1 MRINWSIRW
10 KNPLWWSELLVA
22 VFAPIL
28 THAGINWPDITTW
41 AALGQLLLDAVKN
54 PVVVVAVV
62 VAAFNA
68 VTDPTTPGI
77 GDSDRALTYSEPGK

>member
-1 MRINWSIRW
+1 MKINWSIRW
-10 KNPLWWSELLVA
+10 KNPVWWAELTLA
-22 VFAPIL
+22 LIAPVL
-28 THAGINWPDITTW
+28 AHAGMAWEEVTTW
-41 AALGQLLLDAVKN
+41 AALGSLLLNALKN

-77 GDSDRALTYSEPGK
+77 ADSDRAMEYTEPGK

>member
-1 MRINWSIRW
+1 M
-10 KNPLWWSELLVA
+10 A

-28 THAGINWPDITTW
+28 THAGLNWPDITTW

>member
-1 MRINWSIRW
+1 MHINWSIRR
-10 KNPLWWSELLVA
+10 KNPLWWGELLVA

-28 THAGINWPDITTW
+28 THAGVNWPDITTW
-41 AALGQLLLDAVKN
+41 AALGQLLLEAVQN
-54 PVVVVAVV
+54 PVVVVAVA